1 MGKTMPHLSISLNSR
16 IIQKRIKRS
25 CNQRRNIMKLDKQEP
40 QEEEQQNHTLDKTD
54 ENGSCSKNG
63 EAGIR
68 FQCRSC
74 AAPMI
79 AVKDNAVQ
87 CEILTG
93 NNKNDFLGLTSDVK
107 NGSRRGSVQSICEVQ
122 EDVSCHDNVKMETET
137 AAPDEIL
144 LVTRSFENQ
153 PSPVQPRRS
162 SIAQFLSNITSL
174 ASRSRPDPAVSR
186 QFLDESHAEPQT
198 ALRSGIRRGSVGLV
212 PVQDGSDAESHISS
226 PGRTLH
232 RKSVQL
238 DDGAVLD
245 EAIEEHDADAAV
257 AADESIAPGEVSIV
271 TRSFEN
277 VQQYQPRRESIFDKL
292 NFVKKIPLFRN
303 NDNESPR
310 KPEVSEDPSTRLA
323 VSGVRRKS
331 LAPAML
337 GIQYDEDNES
347 EDDERSTQGATAAAA
362 TSQVV
367 QSDPSPMRYVTSGI
381 RRGSVAAVSA
391 APPCRDPNQGQ
402 DKSKRLAAIED
413 EDTEQNARLVTD
425 GIRRGS
431 VAMVSAAPPCFS
443 QGPDGVS
450 LSPSH
455 LRKSSNEL
463 DVDVLRSGVRRRSL
477 TPASEKSPESSP
489 KSSPEASNRMLLGS
503 LSNMTYNDEDY
514 EESESAADEFMN
526 RVNKRIEK
534 AAAKGKPRKK
544 GCVDLFETLTGR
556 EMGTDYSSADA
567 KRIQEKIDAEEEE
580 KARKFDRGSIPTITL
595 SFDNVEEV
603 DNKETVEE
611 TEADKTNDAKN
622 KQ

>member
-1 MGKTMPHLSISLNSR
+1 
-16 IIQKRIKRS
+16 
-25 CNQRRNIMKLDKQEP
+25 MKLDKKEQHD
-40 QEEEQQNHTLDKTD
+40 EQQNDLILDQPD
-54 ENGSCSKNG
+54 ANGSCSKNG

-87 CEILTG
+87 CEILTD
-93 NNKNDFLGLTSDVK
+93 NDKNDFLGLTSDVK
-107 NGSRRGSVQSICEVQ
+107 NGGRRGSVQSICEVQ
-122 EDVSCHDNVKMETET
+122 EDVSCHDDVKMDAET

-153 PSPVQPRRS
+153 PSTVQPRRS
-162 SIAQFLSNITSL
+162 SIAQFLSNITSI
-174 ASRSRPDPAVSR
+174 ASRSKPDPAVTR
-186 QFLDESHAEPQT
+186 QFLEESHAEPQT
-198 ALRSGIRRGSVGLV
+198 VLRSGIRRGSVGLV
-212 PVQDGSDAESHISS
+212 PIQEGSVSDTASNISS
-226 PGRTLH
+226 PGRTIH

-238 DDGAVLD
+238 NDGAVLD

-257 AADESIAPGEVSIV
+257 AADESIAPGEISIV

-292 NFVKKIPLFRN
+292 NFVKKISLFRSN
-303 NDNESPR
+303 ENESAR
-310 KPEVSEDPSTRLA
+310 KPDVSEDPSMRIA
-323 VSGVRRKS
+323 ASGVRRKS

-337 GIQYDEDNES
+337 GVQYDDEDDI
-347 EDDERSTQGATAAAA
+347 EDDETSTHGATAAGTPQA
-362 TSQVV
+362 V
-367 QSDPSPMRYVTSGI
+367 QSDASPTDPMRYVTSGI

-391 APPCRDPNQGQ
+391 APPCRDPNQSQ
-402 DKSKRLAAIED
+402 DKAKRLAAIED

-443 QGPDGVS
+443 EVPDGVS

-463 DVDVLRSGVRRRSL
+463 DADGLRSGVRRRSL
-477 TPASEKSPESSP
+477 TPASEKSPDGSP
-489 KSSPEASNRMLLGS
+489 KTSPEASNRVLLGS
-503 LSNMTYNDEDY
+503 LSNMTYNDADF
-514 EESESAADEFMN
+514 EESETAADEFMN
-526 RVNKRIEK
+526 RVNKRVEK
-534 AAAKGKPRKK
+534 AVAKGEPRKK
-544 GCVDLFETLTGR
+544 GCVDLFESLTGR
-556 EMGTDYSSADA
+556 EMGVDYSSADA

-580 KARKFDRGSIPTITL
+580 KVRKFDRASIPTITL
-595 SFDNVEEV
+595 SFDDAETDEEGTTGTEGI
-603 DNKETVEE
+603 DNKDG
-611 TEADKTNDAKN
+611 TEADKTNEAEN

>member
-1 MGKTMPHLSISLNSR
+1 
-16 IIQKRIKRS
+16 
-25 CNQRRNIMKLDKQEP
+25 MKLDKQQP
-40 QEEEQQNHTLDKTD
+40 QAEEQQNHILDKTD
-54 ENGSCSKNG
+54 ENGSCSENG
-63 EAGIR
+63 EVGIR

-79 AVKDNAVQ
+79 AVKDKAVQ

-93 NNKNDFLGLTSDVK
+93 NDKNDFLGLTSDVT

-122 EDVSCHDNVKMETET
+122 EDVSCHDDVKMETET

-162 SIAQFLSNITSL
+162 SIAQFLSNITSI
-174 ASRSRPDPAVSR
+174 ASRSKPDPAVSR
-186 QFLDESHAEPQT
+186 QFLNASHAEPQT

-212 PVQDGSDAESHISS
+212 RLVPVQEGSDAESHTSS
-226 PGRTLH
+226 PGRTIH

-277 VQQYQPRRESIFDKL
+277 VQQYQRRRESIFDKL
-292 NFVKKIPLFRN
+292 NFVKKISLFRN
-303 NDNESPR
+303 NDNEFPR

-337 GIQYDEDNES
+337 GVQYDEDTKS
-347 EDDERSTQGATAAAA
+347 EDDESIPQGATAAAA
-362 TSQVV
+362 TPQAV
-367 QSDPSPMRYVTSGI
+367 QSDASPMRYVTSGI

-402 DKSKRLAAIED
+402 DKAKRLAAIED

-443 QGPDGVS
+443 QGPSGVS
-450 LSPSH
+450 LSPRH

-463 DVDVLRSGVRRRSL
+463 DADVLRSGVRRRSL
-477 TPASEKSPESSP
+477 TPATEKSPDSSP
-489 KSSPEASNRMLLGS
+489 KSSPEASNRVLLGS
-503 LSNMTYNDEDY
+503 LSNMTYNDEEY
-514 EESESAADEFMN
+514 EESESAADAFMN

-556 EMGTDYSSADA
+556 EMGVDYSSADA

-580 KARKFDRGSIPTITL
+580 KERKFDHGSIPTITL
-595 SFDNVEEV
+595 SFDNVEED
-603 DNKETVEE
+603 DNKETGEE
-611 TEADKTNDAKN
+611 TEADKINDTNN
-622 KQ
+622 K